1 MIGEAT
7 EAVAWLRL
15 RELLD
20 LARQLPPGGRD
31 EWIDDWIDCAETFSV
46 VAFDEPN
53 FETREGRTIDLLLK
67 IAELA
72 RALAGGAKGETP

>member
-1 MIGEAT
+1 MSDVTGT
-7 EAVAWLRL
+7 EGWEKLV
-15 RELLD
+15 ELLD

-31 EWIDDWIDCAETFSV
+31 EWLDDWIDCAETFSV